1 VYKNANWPIW
11 FLSKGTHETMQNET
25 ANLFMTNSAHLRSHS
40 RISDGEN
47 HTILLPQHQAGF
59 GEKAND
65 VNMCC
70 SSYK

>member
-1 VYKNANWPIW
+1 
-11 FLSKGTHETMQNET
+11 
-25 ANLFMTNSAHLRSHS
+25 LRSHS